1 MLRAIDLS
9 PLAVAKRLGSHGENA
24 LSDVSRK
31 ALRLRIAKLF
41 FRLRKLIWGGVPA
54 TLKPFLR
61 NHDRP
66 GNMGKALHSSPSP
79 RTLVLE
85 KLFLKYFHHN
95 LRVVKSFVLGPLRPL
110 RSEIP

>member
-41 FRLRKLIWGGVPA
+41 FRLRKLALGGCLP
-54 TLKPFLR
+54 P
-61 NHDRP
+61 P
-66 GNMGKALHSSPSP
+66 
-79 RTLVLE
+79 
-85 KLFLKYFHHN
+85 N
-95 LRVVKSFVLGPLRPL
+95 LSYEITTDQQTGAL
-110 RSEIP
+110 RSIPLPRLGF

>member
-41 FRLRKLIWGGVPA
+41 FRLRKLALGGCLP
-54 TLKPFLR
+54 
-61 NHDRP
+61 
-66 GNMGKALHSSPSP
+66 PS
-79 RTLVLE
+79 
-85 KLFLKYFHHN
+85 N
-95 LRVVKSFVLGPLRPL
+95 LSYEITTDQQTGAL
-110 RSEIP
+110 RSIPVPSLGF